1 MKHSNKIEIKQ
12 LVASVMSCGDCS
24 GFSREALLPN
34 TNSSCA
40 KQGALTSQTIC
51 PNFRANAFNMS
62 DSMKEGTEVRDL
74 LDLINKVPDESIK
87 ALAGLLLKESKT
99 RALGSRLG
107 MRVYVRYRGRDKA
120 DYASNFLAAR
130 VLDVSKERIRLIS
143 DDGATCLTFPNT
155 GFDGPIYSEKSFGPI
170 RKNIRRQKMAYDPEI
185 EANED
190 RDRNRRKLDGVFSDD
205 DNTRF
210 KTPNDLSLDN
220 LEIPDLASVSRKK
233 KKSGKRTST
242 LLDLANIIEQG
253 TMIGVSSDGAGVS
266 RLRNNDYN
274 SRLVSSKSGKSRRD
288 RVQSLDDMEE

>member
-1 MKHSNKIEIKQ
+1 MKHSHKIEIKQ
-12 LVASVMSCGDCS
+12 LIASVVSCGDCS

-34 TNSSCA
+34 STSSCA
-40 KQGALTSQTIC
+40 KQGALNSQTIC
-51 PNFRANAFNMS
+51 PHFRANAFNLS

-155 GFDGPIYSEKSFGPI
+155 GFEGPIYSEKAFAPI

-185 EANED
+185 EANAD
-190 RDRNRRKLDGVFSDD
+190 RERNRRKLEGVFSDED
-205 DNTRF
+205 HTRF

-220 LEIPDLASVSRKK
+220 LSIPDLATVSRKK
-233 KKSGKRTST
+233 KRAKRTST

-253 TMIGVSSDGAGVS
+253 TVIGVSSDGAGVS
-266 RLRNNDYN
+266 RLRNNDY
-274 SRLVSSKSGKSRRD
+274 SGRLVSGKSRKTP